1 MGGHGGSRGCH
12 PHCWHPSCRD
22 SQPTGLTCTLCWGKA
37 GGASIQGGSGTPRDQ
52 VRCSPCWVGVVA
64 LGTSPRHHPGAECPP
79 TLFHFP
85 SRSSL
90 PLSPTTLLLLPSS
103 PKAVQTPRGTFL
115 TAALPGLEL
124 GGAGQCHLH
133 VPQGTPSPAP
143 SAPRSP
149 GTVPRAGR
157 SPYPALPCPALP
169 RLARRWGCRAPFQ
182 RTPGYG
188 GELHA
193 ASESSPSLGKSLRG
207 SSPAAR
213 LPATRAPARAAGT
226 LPPRRGHAQARAA
239 RSRLEE
245 LPRAPRLQGSTSGMW
260 DGMSIPRPRDEH
272 PLAPAR

>member
-1 MGGHGGSRGCH
+1 MLPMLGWGGG
-12 PHCWHPSCRD
+12 
-22 SQPTGLTCTLCWGKA
+22 TGDVT
-37 GGASIQGGSGTPRDQ
+37 Q
-52 VRCSPCWVGVVA
+52 
-64 LGTSPRHHPGAECPP
+64 TSPRGRVPTHPFPFSIPFLSSPLTHHPPP
-79 TLFHFP
+79 PPFFP
-85 SRSSL
+85 
-90 PLSPTTLLLLPSS
+90 
-103 PKAVQTPRGTFL
+103 Q
-115 TAALPGLEL
+115 
-124 GGAGQCHLH
+124 GGANPTGH
-133 VPQGTPSPAP
+133 VSHCCFARPGARRGRAVPPPRPTRNPPPAP

-193 ASESSPSLGKSLRG
+193 ASESSPSLGKSLQG

-213 LPATRAPARAAGT
+213 LPTTRAPARAAGT

-272 PLAPAR
+272 PLVPAR